1 MPAHHDDDEPRP
13 SREQPSI
20 GEGTKVD
27 LKFAVT
33 LVIAIGS
40 AVGSFYKLQS
50 DIAAMRYEL
59 QAEITRVE
67 TTNDKRVS
75 SIEESLRQIKST
87 NCAIARS
94 LKVLTVECGRLE
106 P

>member
-1 MPAHHDDDEPRP
+1 MPDPEQPDRH
-13 SREQPSI
+13 SREAPSI

-50 DIAAMRYEL
+50 DISAMRYEL

-67 TTNDKRVS
+67 TQGNQTDERLETK
-75 SIEESLRQIKST
+75 IEQVQET
-87 NCAIARS
+87 ACAIAAKVDAPTVGCRS
-94 LKVLTVECGRLE
+94 RRG